1 MDIKGGFIFRLLE
14 SVFRW
19 AIIALTFGKGNKMVT
34 DNLNVTGDILAT
46 TRFSSSSDKI
56 NSDTLFN
63 NKIWMDSKEA
73 ANYLKISVG
82 SLRNAVYR
90 KQVLARKFRRRLYFK
105 ISELNRL
112 LENSILL

>member
-1 MDIKGGFIFRLLE
+1 
-14 SVFRW
+14 
-19 AIIALTFGKGNKMVT
+19 MVIENI
-34 DNLNVTGDILAT
+34 NLTGDILTT
-46 TRFSSSSDKI
+46 TRYSSPTENN
-56 NSDTLFN
+56 NSELFFK

>member
-1 MDIKGGFIFRLLE
+1 
-14 SVFRW
+14 
-19 AIIALTFGKGNKMVT
+19 MVT
-34 DNLNVTGDILAT
+34 ENLNLINDILTT
-46 TRFSSSSDKI
+46 TRYSSPTENN
-56 NSDTLFN
+56 NSELLFK

-82 SLRNAVYR
+82 SLRSAVYR

>member
-1 MDIKGGFIFRLLE
+1 MVIEKNNLSKDI
-14 SVFRW
+14 SS
-19 AIIALTFGKGNKMVT
+19 
-34 DNLNVTGDILAT
+34 T
-46 TRFSSSSDKI
+46 TQYNSPSSQI
-56 NSDTLFN
+56 TAEMFFN

-90 KQVLARKFRRRLYFK
+90 KQILARKFRRKLYFK

>member
-1 MDIKGGFIFRLLE
+1 MTTE
-14 SVFRW
+14 
-19 AIIALTFGKGNKMVT
+19 
-34 DNLNVTGDILAT
+34 NLNLIDDILAT
-46 TRFSSSSDKI
+46 TRYCSTSVNNKPEVF
-56 NSDTLFN
+56 FN

>member
-1 MDIKGGFIFRLLE
+1 
-14 SVFRW
+14 
-19 AIIALTFGKGNKMVT
+19 MVT
-34 DNLNVTGDILAT
+34 KNLNLTGDILTAT
-46 TRFSSSSDKI
+46 RYSSSSDNY
-56 NSDTLFN
+56 NSDMFFN

-112 LENSILL
+112 LENSILI